1 MSNTFD
7 NLKNKWQHA
16 KKEQPRQSVNT
27 EELIQLSQKKM
38 RQVLNMHLGNIA
50 VLVLTLI
57 GISAFFVYVANF
69 QQTLSHIGMVLML
82 GGLVIRIA
90 IEIYSIFRSRQ
101 IDISQSATSVNQQYL
116 DFHNYRKRIHG
127 TTTLVILLAYSI
139 GFYLLIP
146 EFSLY
151 FSQTM
156 IILLCLSYL
165 VAAAIFGYSIKTAI
179 RREMNYLKE
188 LLEVREEIRGE

>member
-7 NLKNKWQHA
+7 DLKNKWQDA
-16 KKEQPRQSVNT
+16 KKEHPKQSINT
-27 EELIQLSQKKM
+27 EELISLSQKKM
-38 RQVLNMHLGNIA
+38 RQILNMHLRNIA

-69 QQTLSHIGMVLML
+69 QQTLSHIGMALML

-90 IEIYSIFRSRQ
+90 IEVYSIFRSRK
-101 IDISQSATSVNQQYL
+101 IDISQSATSVNEQYL

-139 GFYLLIP
+139 GFYLLMP

-179 RREMNYLKE
+179 RKEMNYLKE
-188 LLEVREEIRGE
+188 LLEVREEIGKD